1 MRIHWDIWV
10 FPKIGVPQNGW
21 FIMKNPIKMDDLG
34 VPLFSETSIYLGDT
48 LFFSVATALA
58 GPRHIQA
65 VTHLCKQRDKRG
77 MQTITGTECPMNSN
91 SICIC
96 SRTTSNYFNDKWLLV
111 NSMKTMKHPKGE
123 WYSIHVIFITSWGA
137 VSSHSCHQLPSSTN
151 TTIGY
156 NWLVCWSFLRK
167 ANSKLQQ
174 IKVWIQLDFGCFL
187 TICLSMKTKTLCKI
201 L

>member
-1 MRIHWDIWV
+1 MGNPNTFRSCANSRTSIYYIYIYIFHAGFSGYTTSTTLPISINHRHQPKESEEMRIHWDIWV

-91 SICIC
+91 SICI
-96 SRTTSNYFNDKWLLV
+96 
-111 NSMKTMKHPKGE
+111 
-123 WYSIHVIFITSWGA
+123 
-137 VSSHSCHQLPSSTN
+137 
-151 TTIGY
+151 
-156 NWLVCWSFLRK
+156 
-167 ANSKLQQ
+167 
-174 IKVWIQLDFGCFL
+174 
-187 TICLSMKTKTLCKI
+187 
-201 L
+201 